1 MDGAKYCKVT
11 RGYSFMIKQ
20 LLQDHKITKNKVFD
34 LISSLSETGGEYC
47 DLYFQYSVSESW
59 LLDDGIVKDG
69 SYNISH
75 GIGTRCVKD
84 DKTGFAYSD
93 ELNIKA
99 IQSAIDFAKGISD
112 SQKNKKIS
120 QIRQAKYTPK
130 YPSKSPLD
138 SLTSKEK
145 VNLLRQINSIAR
157 KDSKV
162 TQVSASLA
170 GAYTEV
176 MIASSD
182 GVYQMDCRPMI
193 RLSVSVIVEHEG
205 RVEHGSSGGGGRY
218 DYGYFA
224 DNTFAEIYTK
234 EAVRLAHVAL
244 NAKEAPAGMM
254 PVILGSGWPGV
265 LLHEAIGHGLE
276 GDFNRKGSSVFSNR
290 IGEKVADEKC
300 TIVDNGTI
308 ENRRGSLTIDDE
320 GTPTQETVL
329 IEKGILKRYMLDKLN
344 GRLMGM
350 PSTGNARRE
359 SYAHIPMPRMTNTYM
374 LNGKDQFN
382 DMISSVED
390 GVYAKNFDGGQVDIT
405 SGKFVFSANEAYL
418 IKDGKITT
426 PIKGA
431 TLIGSGDEVLHQI
444 SMVGDDLNLD
454 PGIGTCGKEG
464 QSVPV
469 GVGQPS
475 LKVDMITVGGT
486 QLGS

>member
-47 DLYFQYSVSESW
+47 DLYFQHSVSESW

-93 ELNIKA
+93 DLNIKA
-99 IQSAIDFAKGISD
+99 IQGAIDFAKGISD

-120 QIRQAKYTPK
+120 PIKQAKYTPK
-130 YPSKSPLD
+130 YLSKSPLD
-138 SLTSKEK
+138 SLTSKQK
-145 VNLLRQINSIAR
+145 VNLLRKINSIAR
-157 KDSKV
+157 KDPKV

-170 GAYTEV
+170 GAYTEIL
-176 MIASSD
+176 IASSD
-182 GVYQMDCRPMI
+182 GVYQMDCRPMV
-193 RLSVSVIVEHEG
+193 RLTVSVIVEYKG
-205 RVEHGSSGGGGRY
+205 RVEQGSSGGGGRY
-218 DYGYFA
+218 DYGYFV
-224 DNTFAEIYTK
+224 DNGFAEIYTK

-290 IGEKVADEKC
+290 IGEKVANEKC

-344 GRLMGM
+344 GSLMGM

-374 LNGKDQFN
+374 LNGKDQFD
-382 DMISSVED
+382 DMVSSVED

-486 QLGS
+486 QLGG

>member
-1 MDGAKYCKVT
+1 
-11 RGYSFMIKQ
+11 MIKQ

-93 ELNIKA
+93 DLNIKA
-99 IQSAIDFAKGISD
+99 IQNAIDFAKGISD

-120 QIRQAKYTPK
+120 QLRQAKYTPK

-205 RVEHGSSGGGGRY
+205 RVEQGSSGGGGRY
-218 DYGYFA
+218 DYGYFV

-374 LNGKDQFN
+374 LNGKDQFS
-382 DMISSVED
+382 DMVSSVED

>member
-1 MDGAKYCKVT
+1 
-11 RGYSFMIKQ
+11 
-20 LLQDHKITKNKVFD
+20 
-34 LISSLSETGGEYC
+34 
-47 DLYFQYSVSESW
+47 

-205 RVEHGSSGGGGRY
+205 RVEQGSSGGGGRY
-218 DYGYFA
+218 DYGYFV

-374 LNGKDQFN
+374 LNGKDQFS
-382 DMISSVED
+382 DMVSSVED